1 LPNGTLLSE
10 SLSSGMFPD
19 PWSAI
24 RFGLVAAKLLID
36 PASAGQIAGG
46 AVLAYSLTATAVR
59 HLRASGA
66 GA

>member
-1 LPNGTLLSE
+1 MERDS
-10 SLSSGMFPD
+10 
-19 PWSAI
+19 I
-24 RFGLVAAKLLID
+24 RSNRSKAAKLLID